1 MNIYKQVFD
10 GKNIG
15 EILYDEPMKNHTTF
29 KIGGNCDA
37 MIFPQNEEQILNA
50 LQLIKQNGFD
60 YRIIGNGSN
69 LLVSDDGLRE
79 VVIKLHDNF
88 NEIRIDGDLLIA
100 QSGALLSSVSKL
112 AINNSYA
119 GFEAVSG
126 IPGDIGGAITM
137 NAGAYG
143 TEMKDI
149 VHRVKVIDT
158 DLKVKYLNCDE
169 MDFSYRHS
177 RVQDEKLVVL
187 EVEFIL
193 KKGDQKEILDNFHD
207 YTERRTSKQ
216 PLELPSCGSVFKR
229 PEGHFAGQLIDEAGL
244 RGYSYNDAMVS
255 EKHCGFIVNVGDA
268 KCSDVVAVIEHVQ
281 KVVFEKFNVKL
292 EPEVRIIGGK

>member
-1 MNIYKQVFD
+1 MNIYKKVFD

-29 KIGGNCDA
+29 KIGGSCDV
-37 MIFPQNEEQILNA
+37 MIFPQNEEQIINA
-50 LQLIKQNGFD
+50 LKLIKQNGFA

-88 NEIRIDGDLLIA
+88 NDMKITGDTLKT
-100 QSGALLSSVSKL
+100 QSGALLSAVSKL

-158 DLKVKYLNCDE
+158 DLNVKYFNCEE

-177 RVQDEKLVVL
+177 RVQDEKLIVL
-187 EVEFIL
+187 EVEFLL
-193 KKGDQKEILDNFHD
+193 KKGDQEEIFRNYHE

-244 RGYSYNDAMVS
+244 RGYRYNDAMVS
-255 EKHCGFIVNVGDA
+255 EKHCGFIVNVGEA

-281 KVVFEKFNVKL
+281 KVVMDKFDVKL

>member
-1 MNIYKQVFD
+1 MNIYKKVFD

-29 KIGGNCDA
+29 KIGGSCDV

-50 LQLIKQNGFD
+50 LKLIKQNGFA

-88 NEIRIDGDLLIA
+88 NDMKITGDTLKA
-100 QSGALLSSVSKL
+100 QSGALLSAVSKL

-158 DLKVKYLNCDE
+158 DLNVKYFNCDE

-177 RVQDEKLVVL
+177 RVQDEKLIVL
-187 EVEFIL
+187 EVEFLL
-193 KKGDQKEILDNFHD
+193 KKGDQEEIFRNYHE

-244 RGYSYNDAMVS
+244 RGYRYNDAMVS
-255 EKHCGFIVNVGDA
+255 EKHCGFIVNVGEA

-281 KVVFEKFNVKL
+281 KVIMDKFDVKL

>member
-1 MNIYKQVFD
+1 MNIYKKVFD

-29 KIGGNCDA
+29 KIGGSCDV
-37 MIFPQNEEQILNA
+37 MIFPQNEEQIINA
-50 LQLIKQNGFD
+50 LKLIKQNGFA

-88 NEIRIDGDLLIA
+88 NDMKITGDTLKT
-100 QSGALLSSVSKL
+100 QSGALLSAVSKL

-158 DLKVKYLNCDE
+158 DLNVKYFNCDE

-177 RVQDEKLVVL
+177 RVQDEKLIVL
-187 EVEFIL
+187 EVEFLL
-193 KKGDQKEILDNFHD
+193 KKGDQEEIFRNYHE

-244 RGYSYNDAMVS
+244 RGYRYNDAMVS
-255 EKHCGFIVNVGDA
+255 EKHCGFIVNVGEA

-281 KVVFEKFNVKL
+281 KVVMDKFDVKL
-292 EPEVRIIGGK
+292 EPEVRIIGGR

>member
-1 MNIYKQVFD
+1 MNIYKKVFD

-29 KIGGNCDA
+29 KIGGSCDV
-37 MIFPQNEEQILNA
+37 MIFPKNEEQIINA
-50 LQLIKQNGFD
+50 IQLIKQNDFA

-69 LLVSDDGLRE
+69 LLVSDEGLRE

-88 NEIRIDGDLLIA
+88 NDMKIEGDILTA
-100 QSGALLSSVSKL
+100 KSGSLLSAVSKL

-158 DLKVKYLNCDE
+158 DLNVKYFNCDE

-187 EVEFIL
+187 EVEFLL
-193 KKGDQKEILDNFHD
+193 KKVINKKSSIIFTITQKEEHQNNHWNFLHVALYSKGQKDILRDNWLM
-207 YTERRTSKQ
+207 KQ
-216 PLELPSCGSVFKR
+216 GLEDTDTMMQWL
-229 PEGHFAGQLIDEAGL
+229 
-244 RGYSYNDAMVS
+244 
-255 EKHCGFIVNVGDA
+255 
-268 KCSDVVAVIEHVQ
+268 
-281 KVVFEKFNVKL
+281 VKNT
-292 EPEVRIIGGK
+292 VDS

>member
-1 MNIYKQVFD
+1 MNIYKKVFD

-29 KIGGNCDA
+29 KIGGSCDV
-37 MIFPQNEEQILNA
+37 MIFPKNEEQIINA
-50 LQLIKQNGFD
+50 IQLIKQNYFA

-69 LLVSDDGLRE
+69 LLVSDEGLRE

-88 NEIRIDGDLLIA
+88 NDMKIEGDILTA
-100 QSGALLSSVSKL
+100 KSGALLSAVSKL

-158 DLKVKYLNCDE
+158 DLNVKYFNCDE

-187 EVEFIL
+187 EVEFLL
-193 KKGDQKEILDNFHD
+193 KKGYQQEILNNFHD

-244 RGYSYNDAMVS
+244 RGYRYNDAMIS

-281 KVVFEKFNVKL
+281 KVVFDKFNVKL
-292 EPEVRIIGGK
+292 EPEVRIIGGR

>member
-1 MNIYKQVFD
+1 MNIYKKVFD

-29 KIGGNCDA
+29 KIGGSCDV
-37 MIFPQNEEQILNA
+37 MIFPQNEEQIINA
-50 LQLIKQNGFD
+50 LKLIKQNGFA

-88 NEIRIDGDLLIA
+88 NDMKITGDTLKT
-100 QSGALLSSVSKL
+100 QSGALLSAVSKL

-126 IPGDIGGAITM
+126 IPGDIGGATTM

-158 DLKVKYLNCDE
+158 DLNVKYFNCDE
-169 MDFSYRHS
+169 MDFSYRYS
-177 RVQDEKLVVL
+177 RVQDEKLIVL
-187 EVEFIL
+187 EVEFLL
-193 KKGDQKEILDNFHD
+193 KKGDQEEIFRNYHE

-244 RGYSYNDAMVS
+244 RGYRYNDAMVS
-255 EKHCGFIVNVGDA
+255 EKHCGFIVNVGEA

-281 KVVFEKFNVKL
+281 KVVMDKFDVKL

>member
-1 MNIYKQVFD
+1 MNIYKKVFD

-29 KIGGNCDA
+29 KIGGSCDV
-37 MIFPQNEEQILNA
+37 MIFPKNEEQIINV
-50 LQLIKQNGFD
+50 LQLIKHNDFA

-69 LLVSDDGLRE
+69 LLVSDEGLRE

-88 NEIRIDGDLLIA
+88 NDMKIEGDILTA
-100 QSGALLSSVSKL
+100 QSGALLSAVSKL

-149 VHRVKVIDT
+149 VHRVKVIDI
-158 DLKVKYLNCDE
+158 DLNVKYFNCDE

-187 EVEFIL
+187 EVEFLL
-193 KKGDQKEILDNFHD
+193 KKGDQQEILNNFHD

-244 RGYSYNDAMVS
+244 RGYRYNDAMIS

-268 KCSDVVAVIEHVQ
+268 KCSDVVEVIEHVQ
-281 KVVFEKFNVKL
+281 KVVFDKFNVKL
-292 EPEVRIIGGK
+292 EPEVRIIGGR

>member
-1 MNIYKQVFD
+1 MNIYKKVFD

-29 KIGGNCDA
+29 KIGGSCDV
-37 MIFPQNEEQILNA
+37 MIFPQTEEQIINA
-50 LQLIKQNGFD
+50 IQLIKQNGFA

-69 LLVSDDGLRE
+69 LLVSDEGLRE

-88 NEIRIDGDLLIA
+88 NDMKIDGDTLTA
-100 QSGALLSSVSKL
+100 RSGALLSAVSKL

-149 VHRVKVIDT
+149 VHRVKVIDS
-158 DLKVKYLNCDE
+158 DLNVKYYSCDE

-177 RVQDEKLVVL
+177 RVQDEKLIVL
-187 EVEFIL
+187 EVEFLL
-193 KKGDQKEILDNFHD
+193 KKGDQQEILNNFHD

-244 RGYSYNDAMVS
+244 RGYRYNDAMVS

>member
-1 MNIYKQVFD
+1 MNIYKKVFD

-29 KIGGNCDA
+29 KIGGSCDV
-37 MIFPQNEEQILNA
+37 MIFPQNEEQIINA
-50 LQLIKQNGFD
+50 LKLIKQNGFA

-88 NEIRIDGDLLIA
+88 NDMKITGDTLKT
-100 QSGALLSSVSKL
+100 QSGALLSAVSKL

-158 DLKVKYLNCDE
+158 DLNVKYFNCDE

-177 RVQDEKLVVL
+177 RVQDEKLIVL
-187 EVEFIL
+187 EVEFLL
-193 KKGDQKEILDNFHD
+193 KKGDQEEIFRNYHE

-244 RGYSYNDAMVS
+244 RGYRYNDAMVS
-255 EKHCGFIVNVGDA
+255 EKHCGFIVNVGEA

-281 KVVFEKFNVKL
+281 KVVMDKFDVKL

>member
-1 MNIYKQVFD
+1 MS
-10 GKNIG
+10 
-15 EILYDEPMKNHTTF
+15 
-29 KIGGNCDA
+29 A
-37 MIFPQNEEQILNA
+37 
-50 LQLIKQNGFD
+50 
-60 YRIIGNGSN
+60 
-69 LLVSDDGLRE
+69 
-79 VVIKLHDNF
+79 
-88 NEIRIDGDLLIA
+88 
-100 QSGALLSSVSKL
+100 VSKL

-158 DLKVKYLNCDE
+158 DLNVKYFNCDE

-187 EVEFIL
+187 EVEFLL
-193 KKGDQKEILDNFHD
+193 KKGDQQEILNNFHD

-244 RGYSYNDAMVS
+244 RGYRYNDAMIS

-281 KVVFEKFNVKL
+281 KVVFDKFNVKL
-292 EPEVRIIGGK
+292 EPEVRIIGGR

>member
-1 MNIYKQVFD
+1 
-10 GKNIG
+10 
-15 EILYDEPMKNHTTF
+15 
-29 KIGGNCDA
+29 
-37 MIFPQNEEQILNA
+37 MIFPKNEEQIINV
-50 LQLIKQNGFD
+50 LQLIKHNDFA

-69 LLVSDDGLRE
+69 LLVSDEGLRE

-88 NEIRIDGDLLIA
+88 NEMRIEGDILTA
-100 QSGALLSSVSKL
+100 KSGALLSTVSKL

-158 DLKVKYLNCDE
+158 DLNVKYFNCDE

-187 EVEFIL
+187 EVEFLL
-193 KKGDQKEILDNFHD
+193 KKGDQQEILNNFHD

-244 RGYSYNDAMVS
+244 RGYRYNDAMIS

-281 KVVFEKFNVKL
+281 KVVFDKFNVKL
-292 EPEVRIIGGK
+292 EPEVRIIGGR

>member
-1 MNIYKQVFD
+1 MNIYKKVFD

-29 KIGGNCDA
+29 KIGGSCDV
-37 MIFPQNEEQILNA
+37 MIFPKNEEQIINV
-50 LQLIKQNGFD
+50 LQLIKHNDFA

-88 NEIRIDGDLLIA
+88 NEMRIEGDILTA
-100 QSGALLSSVSKL
+100 KSGALLSTVSK
-112 AINNSYA
+112 
-119 GFEAVSG
+119 
-126 IPGDIGGAITM
+126 
-137 NAGAYG
+137 
-143 TEMKDI
+143 
-149 VHRVKVIDT
+149 RVKVIDT
-158 DLKVKYLNCDE
+158 DLNVKYFNCDE

-187 EVEFIL
+187 EVELLL
-193 KKGDQKEILDNFHD
+193 KKGDQQEILNNFHD

-244 RGYSYNDAMVS
+244 RGYRYNDAMIS

-281 KVVFEKFNVKL
+281 KVVFDKFNVKL
-292 EPEVRIIGGK
+292 EPEVRIIGGR

>member
-1 MNIYKQVFD
+1 MNIYKKVFD

-29 KIGGNCDA
+29 KIGGSCDV
-37 MIFPQNEEQILNA
+37 MIFPKNEEQIINV
-50 LQLIKQNGFD
+50 LQLIKQNRFA

-69 LLVSDDGLRE
+69 LLVSDEGLRE

-88 NEIRIDGDLLIA
+88 NEMRIEGDILTA
-100 QSGALLSSVSKL
+100 KSGALLSTVSKL

-158 DLKVKYLNCDE
+158 DLNVKYFNCDE

-193 KKGDQKEILDNFHD
+193 KKGDQKEIFDNFHD

-244 RGYSYNDAMVS
+244 RGYRYNDAMIS

-281 KVVFEKFNVKL
+281 KVVFDKFNVKL
-292 EPEVRIIGGK
+292 EPEVRIIGGR

>member
-1 MNIYKQVFD
+1 MNIYKKVFD
-10 GKNIG
+10 GKKLG
-15 EILYDEPMKNHTTF
+15 EILYYEPMKNHTTF
-29 KIGGNCDA
+29 KIGGSCDV
-37 MIFPQNEEQILNA
+37 MIFPKTEEQILNA
-50 LQLIKQNGFD
+50 LKLIKQND
-60 YRIIGNGSN
+60 LAYRIIGNGSN
-69 LLVSDDGLRE
+69 LLISDDGLRE

-88 NEIRIDGDLLIA
+88 NDMKITGDILKA
-100 QSGALLSSVSKL
+100 QSGALLSAVSKL

-149 VHRVKVIDT
+149 VHRVKVIDS
-158 DLKVKYLNCDE
+158 DLNVKYYNCNQ

-177 RVQDEKLVVL
+177 RVQDEKLIVL
-187 EVEFIL
+187 EVEFLL
-193 KKGDQKEILDNFHD
+193 KKGDQEEILRNYHD

-244 RGYSYNDAMVS
+244 RGYRYNDAMVS

-281 KVVFEKFNVKL
+281 KVVYEKFNVKL

>member
-1 MNIYKQVFD
+1 M
-10 GKNIG
+10 
-15 EILYDEPMKNHTTF
+15 
-29 KIGGNCDA
+29 
-37 MIFPQNEEQILNA
+37 
-50 LQLIKQNGFD
+50 
-60 YRIIGNGSN
+60 
-69 LLVSDDGLRE
+69 
-79 VVIKLHDNF
+79 
-88 NEIRIDGDLLIA
+88 
-100 QSGALLSSVSKL
+100 SSVSKL

-126 IPGDIGGAITM
+126 IPGDIGGAVTM

-158 DLKVKYLNCDE
+158 DLEVKYLNCDE

-193 KKGDQKEILDNFHD
+193 KKGDRKEILDNFHD

-244 RGYSYNDAMVS
+244 RGYRYNDAMVS

>member
-1 MNIYKQVFD
+1 MNIYKKVFD

-29 KIGGNCDA
+29 KIGGSCDV
-37 MIFPQNEEQILNA
+37 MIFPQNEEQIINA
-50 LQLIKQNGFD
+50 LKLIKQNGFA

-88 NEIRIDGDLLIA
+88 NDMKITGDTLKT
-100 QSGALLSSVSKL
+100 QSGALLSAVSKL

-158 DLKVKYLNCDE
+158 DLNVKYFNCDE

-177 RVQDEKLVVL
+177 RVQDEKLIVL
-187 EVEFIL
+187 EVEFLL
-193 KKGDQKEILDNFHD
+193 KKGDQEEIFRNYHE

-244 RGYSYNDAMVS
+244 RGYRYNDAMVS
-255 EKHCGFIVNVGDA
+255 EKHCGFIVNVDEA
-268 KCSDVVAVIEHVQ
+268 TCSDVVAVIEHVQ
-281 KVVFEKFNVKL
+281 KVVMDKFDVKL